1 MKNMEEAMMVVD
13 YSQGDEKMKLS
24 DKNNSRIDSP
34 KLGMGESKMEPN
46 EECKQGLLEENV
58 EKNAGK
64 GLSLQYMCL
73 ILIFDRNS
81 TGYCIQILKSFRRCS

>member
-1 MKNMEEAMMVVD
+1 MMVVD

-24 DKNNSRIDSP
+24 DKNNSRVDSP

-46 EECKQGLLEENV
+46 EECKQGLIEENV

-64 GLSLQYMCL
+64 GLSLQYLCL
-73 ILIFDRNS
+73 VLIVGRNS
-81 TGYCIQILKSFRRCS
+81 TRNCIPILKPFRRCS